1 MDEVEKIRKEKMEKL
16 VKESNESSM
25 KTEIMANDEN
35 FEKEVIEKS
44 SSVPV
49 VVDFWASWCRP
60 CLMLGPILEK
70 LAGEFEGKFVL
81 AKVNVDEARDA
92 STKCA
97 ISSIPAVKMF
107 KDGKVVDEFVG
118 ALPEEAVREW
128 LQKNQ

>member
-25 KTEIMANDEN
+25 KTEIVANDEN

-92 STKCA
+92 STKFA